1 MKLALTVLGTLLLT
15 ACAGNSDIEG
25 ERVTVGPNGVENV
38 CGEGNGLP
46 ECTDYNNLTYSENLE
61 EKAPTDKE
69 MEKEAAK
76 VRAETPQELDKTITE
91 LEQDP
96 EALDTLAE

>member
-1 MKLALTVLGTLLLT
+1 
-15 ACAGNSDIEG
+15 
-25 ERVTVGPNGVENV
+25 VENV

-46 ECTDYNNLTYSENLE
+46 ECKDYNNLTYSENLE
-61 EKAPTDKE
+61 EKTPTDKE